1 MNKIL
6 FSIIVFVIL
15 LGVFGNAFSASYV
28 YGNIGNLAYVLA
40 LGIDVGEKSKL
51 KISAQFSKTA
61 VFTPGSGSSSE
72 DSNSMVLVSGE
83 ADSLFSGLNL
93 LNSYIGKEINLS
105 HCSVIIFS
113 QEFAKQ
119 GIYNEILSLINNEQ
133 LQPSANL
140 VISTC
145 DAYDYL
151 NNSTPNL
158 EKMTV
163 KYYETFSITSRF
175 TGYISNISIGEFYDL
190 LTTNGPNPTAI
201 LGGLNSTTRKELKE
215 GQSGNSGSSSQSSG
229 GNSGGSSGDGSG
241 GESSRNSSETNS
253 QQSSESSQDAEITPE
268 DLTAG
273 SSSVAGNRGSEN
285 IGIAVFK
292 SDKFCGELTAV
303 ETICH
308 LLIENNVDSCIISVN
323 SPITENEKIELRLVP
338 SKKSKITV
346 NIVDDIPHININLTL
361 DADIM
366 TLQNN
371 ENYQSE
377 EILNKISDSAKEY
390 MKKEVNDYLNKV
402 CKEYSV
408 DIDKFYAKALC
419 HFATIPEWESFNWE
433 EKIKNAEF
441 DVNVDVNVISS
452 ILITET

>member
-1 MNKIL
+1 MSKVL
-6 FSIIVFVIL
+6 FSIIVFTIL
-15 LGVFGNAFSASYV
+15 LGIFGNAFSASYV
-28 YGNIGNLAYVLA
+28 HSNIGNIAYVLA

-51 KISAQFSKTA
+51 KVSAQFSKTA

-113 QEFAKQ
+113 QDFAKQ
-119 GIYNEILSLINNEQ
+119 GLYNEILSLINNEE
-133 LQPSANL
+133 LQPSANI

-163 KYYETFSITSRF
+163 KYYETFAITSRF

-190 LTTNGPNPTAI
+190 LVTNGPNPTAI
-201 LGGLNSTTRKELKE
+201 LGGLNSTTRQEQAKK
-215 GQSGNSGSSSQSSG
+215 QSGSGGSQGESSSSSG
-229 GNSGGSSGDGSG
+229 GSGS
-241 GESSRNSSETNS
+241 TNS
-253 QQSSESSQDAEITPE
+253 QESSDSSSPDSVIKPE
-268 DLTAG
+268 YLTAG
-273 SSSVAGNRGSEN
+273 SSSVSGNRGTEN

-292 SDKFCGELTAV
+292 DDRFCGELTAV

-308 LLIENNVDSCIISVN
+308 LLIENNVDSCIVSVD
-323 SPITENEKIELRLVP
+323 SPIAENEKIELRLTP
-338 SKKSKITV
+338 SKKSKIKTSIE
-346 NIVDDIPHININLTL
+346 NDTPKINIKLSL

-371 ENYQSE
+371 ENYQSK
-377 EILNKISDSAKEY
+377 EILDKISNSTKEY
-390 MKKEVNDYLNKV
+390 MKNQINDYLNKV
-402 CKEYSV
+402 CKEYGV
-408 DIDKFYAKALC
+408 DIDDFYAKALC
-419 HFATIPEWESFNWE
+419 HFATIPEWKNFNWE

-441 DVNVDVNVISS
+441 DINVDINVISS
-452 ILITET
+452 VLITET

>member
-1 MNKIL
+1 MSKVL
-6 FSIIVFVIL
+6 FSIIIFLIL

-28 YGNIGNLAYVLA
+28 YSNIGNLAYALA

-51 KISAQFSKTA
+51 KVSAQFSKTA

-72 DSNSMVLVSGE
+72 DSNNMVLVSGE

-113 QEFAKQ
+113 QDFAKQ
-119 GIYNEILSLINNEQ
+119 GIYNEILSLMNNEQ

-163 KYYETFSITSRF
+163 KYYETFAITNRF
-175 TGYISNISIGEFYDL
+175 TGYFSNINIGEFYDSL
-190 LTTNGPNPTAI
+190 VTDGASPSAI
-201 LGGLNSTTRKELKE
+201 LGGLNSTTRKELSEKK
-215 GQSGNSGSSSQSSG
+215 SDSSGSSSQSSG
-229 GNSGGSSGDGSG
+229 KDSGSDGNSSNSSSSSSG
-241 GESSRNSSETNS
+241 ETNS
-253 QQSSESSQDAEITPE
+253 QQSSDSSPDAEINPE
-268 DLTAG
+268 NLTAG
-273 SSSVAGNRGSEN
+273 SSSVTGNRGSEN

-292 SDKFCGELTAV
+292 NDKFCGELTAV

-308 LLIENNVDSCIISVN
+308 LLIENNVDSCIISVD
-323 SPITENEKIELRLVP
+323 SPITENEKIELRLIP
-338 SKKSKITV
+338 SKKSKVTV
-346 NIVDDIPHININLTL
+346 NIENDTPHININLDL
-361 DADIM
+361 DADII

-371 ENYQSE
+371 QNYQSN
-377 EILNKISDSAKEY
+377 EILTKISNSAKEY
-390 MKKEVNDYLNKV
+390 LKQQMNNYLNKV

-408 DIDKFYAKALC
+408 DIDKFYTKALC
-419 HFATIPEWESFNWE
+419 HFATIPEWKNFNWE
-433 EKIKNAEF
+433 EKIKNTKF
-441 DVNVDVNVISS
+441 DFNINVNVISS
-452 ILITET
+452 VLITET

>member
-1 MNKIL
+1 MSKVL
-6 FSIIVFVIL
+6 FSIIVFTIL

-28 YGNIGNLAYVLA
+28 HSNIGNIAYVLA

-113 QEFAKQ
+113 QDFAKQ
-119 GIYNEILSLINNEQ
+119 GLYNEILSLVNNEELQ
-133 LQPSANL
+133 LSANL

-163 KYYETFSITSRF
+163 KYYETFAITSRF

-190 LTTNGPNPTAI
+190 LVTNGPNPTAI
-201 LGGLNSTTRKELKE
+201 LGGLNSTTRQEQSKK
-215 GQSGNSGSSSQSSG
+215 QSGSGGSQSEYNESSSSSSSG
-229 GNSGGSSGDGSG
+229 GSGENGA
-241 GESSRNSSETNS
+241 TNS
-253 QQSSESSQDAEITPE
+253 QQSSDSSSPDSVIKPE

-273 SSSVAGNRGSEN
+273 SSSISGNRGTEN

-292 SDKFCGELTAV
+292 DDHYCGELTAV

-308 LLIENNVDSCIISVN
+308 LLIENNVDSCIVSVN
-323 SPITENEKIELRLVP
+323 SPISENEKIELRLTP
-338 SKKSKITV
+338 SKNSKIKTTIENDV
-346 NIVDDIPHININLTL
+346 PKINIKLSL

-371 ENYQSE
+371 KNYQSK
-377 EILNKISDSAKEY
+377 EILDKISNSAKEY
-390 MKKEVNDYLNKV
+390 MKNQINDYLNKV
-402 CKEYSV
+402 CKEYGV
-408 DIDKFYAKALC
+408 DIDGFYAKALC
-419 HFATIPEWESFNWE
+419 HFATIPEWKNYNWK
-433 EKIKNAEF
+433 EKIKTAEF

-452 ILITET
+452 VLITET

>member
-1 MNKIL
+1 MSKVL
-6 FSIIVFVIL
+6 FCIIIFTIL

-28 YGNIGNLAYVLA
+28 HSNIGNIAYVLA

-51 KISAQFSKTA
+51 KVSAQFSKTA

-72 DSNSMVLVSGE
+72 DPNSMVLVSGE

-93 LNSYIGKEINLS
+93 INSYIGKEINLS

-113 QEFAKQ
+113 EEFAKQ
-119 GIYNEILSLINNEQ
+119 GLSNEILSLVNNEE

-163 KYYETFSITSRF
+163 KYYETFAITSRF
-175 TGYISNISIGEFYDL
+175 TGYISNISIGEFYDIL
-190 LTTNGPNPTAI
+190 STDGPSPTAI
-201 LGGLNSTTRKELKE
+201 LGGLNSTTRQEQSKQQSGGGSQGES
-215 GQSGNSGSSSQSSG
+215 SGNSSSSSG
-229 GNSGGSSGDGSG
+229 GNSEGSG
-241 GESSRNSSETNS
+241 QTNS
-253 QQSSESSQDAEITPE
+253 QQSSDSSPDSVINPKE
-268 DLTAG
+268 LTAG
-273 SSSVAGNRGSEN
+273 SSSVSGNRGTEN

-292 SDKFCGELTAV
+292 DDAFCGELTAV

-323 SPITENEKIELRLVP
+323 SPVAKNEKIELRLAP
-338 SKKSKITV
+338 SKNSKIKTTIE
-346 NIVDDIPHININLTL
+346 NGIPKINIKLSL

-371 ENYQSE
+371 ENYQSK
-377 EILNKISDSAKEY
+377 EILDKISNSAQEY
-390 MKKEVNDYLNKV
+390 MKNQINDYLKKV
-402 CKEYSV
+402 CKEYGV
-408 DIDKFYAKALC
+408 DIDGFYAKALC
-419 HFATIPEWESFNWE
+419 HFATIPEWENFDWE
-433 EKIKNAEF
+433 EKIKTAEF

-452 ILITET
+452 VLITET